1 MFYSIRIAEIYRLH
15 KQILRIKDGDEFP
28 MILIGNK
35 CDLQRQRA
43 VTTEMVDEMK
53 SQLKLAYLET
63 SAKTRQNVEEAF
75 YELVRLIRTYQ
86 LKERPPITTVQ
97 TKPKK
102 RAAFQKCTI
111 L

>member
-1 MFYSIRIAEIYRLH
+1 MSEIYRLH

-43 VTTEMVDEMK
+43 VTICLKIQLKLFENYFSKKVTNEMIEELK
-53 SQLKLAYLET
+53 SQLHLTYLET

-75 YELVRLIRTYQ
+75 FELVRLIR
-86 LKERPPITTVQ
+86 LIC
-97 TKPKK
+97 
-102 RAAFQKCTI
+102 A
-111 L
+111 